1 MIRICH
7 VIRKMDRGGA
17 ETLIMNIFRT
27 IDRTKIQFD
36 FLVHCQER
44 GNYDEE
50 IEALGGRIFRIE
62 MPSAIKLPQ
71 YFLQCKHFFTNHPEI
86 SIVHGHM
93 GSTAA
98 FYLTA
103 AKKTGKYTIAHSHA
117 QKYPLSLSEL
127 AFRIASFPTR
137 FTADYFMGAS
147 YEALLD
153 RYGSKVAQGK
163 NSIVLNNGI
172 DSEAF
177 GFSSSAREKIRT
189 ELGISADT
197 RVFIDVARLT
207 LQKNHD
213 FLLNVFAELVEQN
226 PDSLL
231 LLLGGGEREAE
242 LRQKAQELG
251 IASKVM
257 FLGVRGDV
265 ADILSAS
272 DFFILTS
279 FSEGCPVSVIEA
291 QANGLPCFL
300 SSGVP
305 PLVDCGKEVYFMDIS
320 QGTKIWV
327 DALTKAAGTV
337 PNLSERLSGVE
348 RVKLHDFDISKTA
361 CWLQDFYLR
370 AAS

>member
-1 MIRICH
+1 
-7 VIRKMDRGGA
+7 MDRGGA
-17 ETLIMNIFRT
+17 ETLIMNLFRT

-44 GNYDEE
+44 GDYDEE
-50 IEALGGRIFRIE
+50 IEALGGRIFRVE
-62 MPSAIKLPQ
+62 VPSAIKLPP
-71 YFLQCKHFFTNHPEI
+71 YYLQCKNFFASHPEI
-86 SIVHGHM
+86 SVVHGHM

-98 FYLTA
+98 FYLRA

-127 AFRIASFPTR
+127 TFRIASYPTR

-147 YEALLD
+147 YKALLD
-153 RYGSKVAQGK
+153 RYGSKVAKGK
-163 NSIVLNNGI
+163 NSIVLHNGI
-172 DSEAF
+172 DSKAF
-177 GFSSSAREKIRT
+177 GFSSSARERIRAD
-189 ELGISADT
+189 LGISTDI
-197 RVFIDVARLT
+197 RVYIDVARLII
-207 LQKNHD
+207 QKNHE
-213 FLLNVFAELVEQN
+213 FLLDVFAELIEQN

-231 LLLGGGEREAE
+231 LLLGSGDREAE
-242 LRQKAQELG
+242 LRQKTQELD
-251 IASKVM
+251 ITSKVM

-265 ADILSAS
+265 ADVLSAS

-337 PNLSERLSGVE
+337 PDLSERLSGVE

-361 CWLQDFYLR
+361 YWLQDFYLR

>member
-1 MIRICH
+1 
-7 VIRKMDRGGA
+7 MDRAGT
-17 ETLIMNIFRT
+17 ETLIMNLFRT

-36 FLVHCQER
+36 FLVHCHER
-44 GNYDEE
+44 GDYDEE
-50 IEALGGRIFRIE
+50 IEALGGKIYRIE
-62 MPSAIKLPQ
+62 MPSALKLPQ
-71 YFLQCKHFFTNHPEI
+71 YFLQCKKFFASHPEI
-86 SIVHGHM
+86 SVVHGHL

-103 AKKTGKYTIAHSHA
+103 AKKTGKYAIAHSHA
-117 QKYPLSLSEL
+117 QKYPFSATEMVFRL
-127 AFRIASFPTR
+127 ASYPTR
-137 FTADYFMGAS
+137 FIADYFMGAS

-153 RYGSKVAQGK
+153 RYGSKVFKGK
-163 NSIVLNNGI
+163 PNVILHNGI
-172 DSEAF
+172 DSEVF
-177 GFSSSAREKIRT
+177 IFSPSAREKIRA
-189 ELGISADT
+189 ELGISTDT
-197 RVFIDVARLT
+197 RVYIDVARLT
-207 LQKNHD
+207 LQKNHN
-213 FLLNVFAELVEQN
+213 FLLDVFAELVEQY

-231 LLLGGGEREAE
+231 LLLGKGEKEKD
-242 LRQKAQELG
+242 LKAKARDLG

-265 ADILSAS
+265 ADVLSAS
-272 DFFILTS
+272 DFFVLTS

-305 PLVDCGKEVYFMDIS
+305 PLVDGGKEVHFIDIS
-320 QGTKIWV
+320 QSTKIWV

-337 PNLSERLSGVE
+337 PDLSDRLSGVE

-361 CWLQDFYLR
+361 RWLQDFYLR